1 MKGIFI
7 KSLIKKFKDIKF
19 RYKLVIT
26 YIFIGI
32 IPICILGTVSYQQ
45 TKSMLM
51 EHENSNMKDYV
62 QQSVMSLDNQL
73 QIYDNLSDYIAY
85 NQTIAQVI
93 NYEYSTYNEMY
104 DKFTNVLDP
113 LLASLKYFH
122 SSVNQVTIYTRNDFV
137 KHDTTIA
144 PLSTIE
150 GQYWYEKIRSEKARN
165 ILWFVNTDEKKVF
178 SARNM
183 PSLDKGEYDGVLYIN
198 VDYEELFLPFT
209 QMTSENYGVFVVDET
224 NNVAFEYND
233 YKKNSGNNKISY
245 EELEEEWSLLSNG
258 QASNYT
264 IVNAV
269 TNNEWTVWLY
279 RPNSVIMDSIW
290 SIAFLTIAV
299 TILCVIASLIAA
311 TGVSKLMVSS
321 IEKLTD
327 NMYQVEAGNMEITI
341 TSDNKDEVG
350 ELIRGFGMMI
360 ERINLLIEEV
370 YEGKIAQ
377 KEYEMKALQAQINP
391 HFLYNS
397 LSLINWKAIE
407 ANQPDISRLTLLLS
421 TFYRT
426 ALNRGNNILSV
437 RDELNNMKS
446 YLDIQLMMHE
456 YEFDVEIDVEEEMMD
471 YATLNLILQPL
482 VENAIDHGIDLKPEG
497 RGVITITGRIEDGIL
512 TFIVEDNGV
521 GMDEEKAKLIPT
533 QQSKGYGVRNVNE
546 RIKLLYGKEYNLEVH
561 SQVGVGTKCIV
572 RMPAMKMK

>member
-1 MKGIFI
+1 MKQ
-7 KSLIKKFKDIKF
+7 KFKDIKF
-19 RYKLVIT
+19 RYKLILT

-32 IPICILGTVSYQQ
+32 IPLCILGIASYRQ
-45 TKSMLM
+45 TREMLM
-51 EHENSNMKDYV
+51 DHEYSNMRDYV
-62 QQSVMSLDNQL
+62 KQSVMSLENQL
-73 QIYDNLSDYIAY
+73 KIYDNLSDYIAY
-85 NQTIAQVI
+85 NQTLAQVI
-93 NYEYSTYNEMY
+93 NYDYNSYHEMY

-144 PLSTIE
+144 PLSEISNE
-150 GQYWYEKIRSEKARN
+150 PWYQEVRNTKARN
-165 ILWFVNTDEKKVF
+165 TVWFIDEEKKKIF

-183 PSLDKGEYDGVLYIN
+183 PSLDKGEFDGVLYIE
-198 VDYEELFLPFT
+198 VDYDELFLPFS
-209 QMTSENYGVFVVDET
+209 QMTSDNYGVYVVDAHKRI
-224 NNVAFEYND
+224 AFEYSD
-233 YKKNSGNNKISY
+233 FEKGHTSSSISY
-245 EELEEEWSLLSNG
+245 VGLTEEWEKYQEG
-258 QASNYT
+258 QQSSYT
-264 IVNAV
+264 IVNTT
-269 TNNEWTVWLY
+269 TNNNWTVWLY
-279 RPNSVIMDSIW
+279 RPNSVIQETIW
-290 SIAFLTIAV
+290 GIAFTTIGV
-299 TILCVIASLIAA
+299 MFVCIIASFIAA
-311 TGVSKLMVSS
+311 TYISKLMVSG
-321 IEKLTD
+321 IEKLTQ
-327 NMYQVEAGNMEITI
+327 NMYQVEAGNMDIVV
-341 TSDNKDEVG
+341 TSENKDEVG

-360 ERINLLIEEV
+360 DRINHLIEEV

-407 ANQPDISRLTLLLS
+407 ANQTDISRLTLLLS

-456 YEFDVEIDVEEEMMD
+456 NNFDVVIDVEEDMYD
-471 YATLNLILQPL
+471 YCTLNLILQPL
-482 VENAIDHGIDLKPEG
+482 VENAIDHGIDLKLEG
-497 RGVITITGRIEDGIL
+497 RGVIKITGRIEDSVL
-512 TFIVEDNGV
+512 YFIVEDNGA
-521 GMDEEKAKLIPT
+521 GMDEEKAALIPS

-546 RIKLLYGKEYNLEVH
+546 RIKLLYGKEYDLKVYSKIGE
-561 SQVGVGTKCIV
+561 GTKIVV